1 MDSSRIEK
9 TTEEMSGTIEKRK
22 PKAIALLSGGLDST
36 LAIRVM
42 LDMGVDVEAVNF
54 VTIFC
59 NCTSARRRKGCGN
72 EARRVSQN
80 LGIKLT
86 MFNVSD
92 DYLEVIKN
100 PKHGRGSSMNACIDC
115 RIFMFRKAK
124 EYMLEIGADFVV
136 TGEVLGQRPMS
147 QHMLALRVI
156 ETESGLE
163 GLVVRPLCAKLLPP
177 STPENEG
184 IIDREKMLGIRGR
197 SRKPQMKLASEK
209 GITDYACPA
218 GGCLLADK
226 SFGRKLRD
234 LLQHNPEAGFAEMRL
249 LKYGRH
255 FRLPDGAK
263 VIVGRDESENDKL
276 ELLGK
281 GYGKFQVVGG
291 LGALTLAPQGL
302 SAETKK
308 AIASI
313 TARYS
318 QGREKP
324 SLPIQ
329 YWEEGFKEL
338 LEAIPANERIL
349 TTWRID

>member
-1 MDSSRIEK
+1 
-9 TTEEMSGTIEKRK
+9 
-22 PKAIALLSGGLDST
+22 
-36 LAIRVM
+36 
-42 LDMGVDVEAVNF
+42 VDVEAVNF

-59 NCTSARRRKGCGN
+59 NCTSSRRRQGCGN
-72 EARRVSQN
+72 EARRVSQKF
-80 LGIKLT
+80 GIKLT
-86 MFNVSD
+86 MFNVSE
-92 DYLEVIKN
+92 DYLEVIKH

-124 EYMLEIGADFVV
+124 EYMLENDADFIV

-147 QHMLALRVI
+147 QHMRAIKLI
-156 ETESGLE
+156 ERESGLE

-184 IIDREKMLGIRGR
+184 IIDREKMLDIRGR

-226 SFGRKLRD
+226 SFGRKLQD
-234 LLQHNPEAGFAEMRL
+234 LLEQNPEAGFPEMRL

-255 FRLPDGAK
+255 FRFQDGAK
-263 VIVGRDESENDKL
+263 IIIGRDESENDKL
-276 ELLGK
+276 EQLGK
-281 GYGKFQVVGG
+281 GYGKFQVVDG
-291 LGALTLAPQGL
+291 LGPLTLAPRGL

-308 AIASI
+308 LIASL

-324 SLPIQ
+324 FLTIQ
-329 YWEEGFKEL
+329 YWEEGSKEL
-338 LEAIPANERIL
+338 LEVAPENDEDVAP
-349 TTWRID
+349 WRID

>member
-1 MDSSRIEK
+1 MDINCTEK
-9 TTEEMSGTIEKRK
+9 TAEEMNETKEKRK

-36 LAIRVM
+36 LAIRIM

-59 NCTSARRRKGCGN
+59 NCTSARRRQGCGN
-72 EARRVSQN
+72 EARRVSQEF
-80 LGIKLT
+80 GIKLT
-86 MFNVSD
+86 VFNVTD
-92 DYLEVIKN
+92 DYLEVIKH
-100 PKHGRGSSMNACIDC
+100 PKYGRGSSMNACIDC
-115 RIFMFRKAK
+115 RIFMFRKGK
-124 EYMLEIGADFVV
+124 EYMRESGADFIV

-147 QHMLALRVI
+147 QHMRAIKLI
-156 ETESGLE
+156 ERESGLE

-184 IIDREKMLGIRGR
+184 IIDREKMLDIRGR
-197 SRKPQMKLASEK
+197 SRKPQMKLATEK

-226 SFGRKLRD
+226 SFGRKLQD
-234 LLQHNPEAGFAEMRL
+234 LLRHNPEAGFPEMRL

-255 FRLPDGAK
+255 FRLPAGAK
-263 VIVGRDESENDKL
+263 IIVGRDELENDKL
-276 ELLGK
+276 EQLGK

-291 LGALTLAPQGL
+291 LGPLTLAPQGL
-302 SAETKK
+302 SAEEKK
-308 AIASI
+308 VIASV

-324 SLPIQ
+324 LLAIQ
-329 YWEEGFKEL
+329 YWEEGRKET
-338 LEAIPANERIL
+338 LEVAPADDRIL
-349 TTWRID
+349 AFWRVD